1 MFLRLHEVNTD
12 GNNRRGSGLTFFIR
26 ESNMPFIRSNFSPT
40 WEVTVDH
47 FDIIKESILAMIP
60 GASERVLIEQMDI
73 TEEDG
78 TILISCPNAFSQKYL
93 SRQYKDHI
101 VQCVRGTLKQPV
113 DVHFCVRQ
121 KGKTRQEKPAPEPP
135 VQMTLPSFST
145 PSPANGLNGNFTFE
159 EFVVGR
165 CNAFAYEAA
174 MAVTEIDI
182 SKYNPLYFYSDVGLG
197 KSHIAHAIGNRL
209 LSSKSGVSVKYTTA
223 RDFSQDFVHSVR
235 NNCQQNFKKAYQ
247 PSSLD
252 IFFIDDVHL
261 FKNKEKTQME
271 LCHVLDDLISAGKQ
285 VVLSGFRPPTSM
297 SQIDKGLRSRFSAG
311 LVIDL
316 KRPDKL
322 TRDKIVRHKAQKNG
336 IILPDEVVEFISSSV
351 LTSIRELESAVMTIT
366 AMSSLMKR
374 RITLDLA
381 KELLEG
387 TLEKQQRITLE
398 YVQNFVAKNF
408 CIPRDTI
415 ISPSRKKEVVYPRQV
430 AIFLCRRYTRE
441 SLQSIGNAFSRKH
454 SSIIHSLETIETMYK
469 QNLKVKREIDFLI
482 EKLEAETA

>member
-1 MFLRLHEVNTD
+1 
-12 GNNRRGSGLTFFIR
+12 
-26 ESNMPFIRSNFSPT
+26 MPPIVLSLSIT
-40 WEVTVDH
+40 WEVGVNH
-47 FDIIKESILAMIP
+47 FDTIKESILAAVP
-60 GASERVLIEQMDI
+60 GASERVLIEQVDI

-78 TILISCPNAFSQKYL
+78 TIMISCPNAFSHRYL

-101 VQCVRGTLKQPV
+101 VRCIRGVMPQHT

-121 KGKTRQEKPAPEPP
+121 TAKPRQVRQAAEPP
-135 VQMTLPSFST
+135 IQMTLPSLSS
-145 PSPANGLNGNFTFE
+145 PSPASGLNSNFTFE

-174 MAVTEIDI
+174 MAVTEDDI

-209 LSSKSGVSVKYTTA
+209 LGSKSGVSLRYTTA
-223 RDFSQDFVHSVR
+223 RDFSQDFVHGVR
-235 NNCQQNFKKAYQ
+235 NNCQESFKKVYRPAA
-247 PSSLD
+247 LD
-252 IFFIDDVHL
+252 LFFIDDVHL

-285 VVLSGFRPPTSM
+285 VIFSGFRPPTSM
-297 SQIDKGLRSRFSAG
+297 TQIDKGLRSRFSAG

-322 TRDKIVRHKAQKNG
+322 TREKIVRHKAQKNG
-336 IILPDEVVEFISSSV
+336 IVLPDEVVEFISDSV
-351 LTSIRELESAVMTIT
+351 LNSIRELESAVMTIT

-387 TLEKQQRITLE
+387 TLEKQQRITIE
-398 YVQNFVAKNF
+398 FIQSFVAKNF
-408 CIPRDTI
+408 GIPRETI
-415 ISPSRKKEVVYPRQV
+415 ISPSRKKDIVYPRQV

-441 SLQSIGNAFSRKH
+441 PLQSIGNAFSRKH
-454 SSIIHSLETIETMYK
+454 SSIIHSLETIENLYK
-469 QNLKVKREIDFLI
+469 QNLKVKREMDFLI
-482 EKLEAETA
+482 EKLEAETS